1 VDQRV
6 DEPTGRELRTHS
18 RPSAVTAEAPAAGR
32 PAGPAWRMER
42 SEVRSLS
49 WLAVFLACAYALP
62 FVIGAWAGT
71 LRLDALWL
79 ANLASVVLGGVMQ
92 GGIYAM
98 FAVGLT
104 LIFGVMRIINAAH
117 GEMVMMGAYLTW
129 VSFFYL
135 GVDPLLSLLFT
146 LPLAFLFGVAAQKL
160 LLNAAVGAPEL
171 TGLLI
176 TFGLGLSMI
185 YTAELIFTTDFR
197 TIPYAPGTVQI
208 TPTIAV
214 GQNRM
219 ISFAMAVVISAGVYF
234 FLKLSRLGK
243 AVRATALNAE
253 VAMVCGINVRRIY
266 LVTTG
271 LAAALAVAGGALV
284 SIQFGFNPETGV
296 VYTLQAFAIIILGGR
311 GHYVGAL
318 IGGLMLAILENLV
331 SLMVPNGTAMVELAA
346 YGLMIFV
353 LLIRPGGLMGVKEA

>member
-1 VDQRV
+1 
-6 DEPTGRELRTHS
+6 
-18 RPSAVTAEAPAAGR
+18 
-32 PAGPAWRMER
+32 MER
-42 SEVRSLS
+42 SDVRSLYL
-49 WLAVFLACAYALP
+49 LAGFLACAYALP
-62 FVIGAWAGT
+62 FLVGISAGNV
-71 LRLDALWL
+71 RFDERWL
-79 ANLASVVLGGVMQ
+79 ANLATVVLGGVMQ
-92 GGIYAM
+92 GGVYAM

-129 VSFFYL
+129 VAFFYL
-135 GVDPLLSLLFT
+135 GVDPLLALVLT
-146 LPLAFLFGVAAQKL
+146 LPLAFLFGVGVQKL
-160 LLNAAVGAPEL
+160 LLNAAVGQPEL

-185 YTAELIFTTDFR
+185 YVAELIFTTDFR

-208 TPTIAV
+208 TRTITV
-214 GQNRM
+214 GQNRV
-219 ISFAMAVVISAGVYF
+219 ISFAMAVLITTAVF
-234 FLKLSRLGK
+234 LFLKLHRLGK

-271 LAAALAVAGGALV
+271 LAAALAAAGGALV

-318 IGGLMLAILENLV
+318 IGGLMLAVLENLV

-353 LLIRPGGLMGVKEA
+353 LLIRPGGLMGVKEG

>member
-1 VDQRV
+1 VATTVD
-6 DEPTGRELRTHS
+6 G
-18 RPSAVTAEAPAAGR
+18 AVAGV
-32 PAGPAWRMER
+32 AGPPPRRARREGG
-42 SEVRSLS
+42 SLRL
-49 WLAVFLACAYALP
+49 LAAFLVVAYALP
-62 FVIGAWAGT
+62 FVVGAWSGT
-71 LRLDALWL
+71 VRFDERWL
-79 ANLASVVLGGVMQ
+79 ANLATVVLGGVMQ

-129 VSFFYL
+129 VAFFYL
-135 GVDPLLSLLFT
+135 GMDPLLSLVLT
-146 LPLAFLFGVAAQKL
+146 LPVAFVFGMLVQRL
-160 LLNAAVGAPEL
+160 LLDSVVGQPEL
-171 TGLLI
+171 SALLI
-176 TFGLGLSMI
+176 TFGLGLVMI

-197 TIPYAPGTVQI
+197 TIPYAPGTVRL
-208 TPTIAV
+208 TSTIAV
-214 GQNRM
+214 GQNRV
-219 ISFAMAVVISAGVYF
+219 ISFAMAVVITVAVYL
-234 FLKLSRLGK
+234 FLRRHRLGK

-266 LVTTG
+266 LLTTG
-271 LAAALAVAGGALV
+271 LAAALAVAGGALT

-318 IGGLMLAILENLV
+318 VGALMLAVLENLV

-346 YGLMIFV
+346 YGLMISV

>member
-1 VDQRV
+1 V
-6 DEPTGRELRTHS
+6 
-18 RPSAVTAEAPAAGR
+18 
-32 PAGPAWRMER
+32 ER
-42 SEVRSLS
+42 SDVRSLYL
-49 WLAVFLACAYALP
+49 LAGFLVCAYALP
-62 FVIGAWAGT
+62 FLVGLAAGT
-71 LRLDALWL
+71 VRADGPWF
-79 ANLASVVLGGVMQ
+79 ANLATVVLGGVMQ
-92 GGIYAM
+92 GGVYAM

-135 GVDPLLSLLFT
+135 GVDPLLALAFT
-146 LPLAFLFGVAAQKL
+146 LPLAFLFGMAVQRL
-160 LLNAAVGAPEL
+160 LLDAVVGAPEL

-176 TFGLGLSMI
+176 TFGLGLTMI
-185 YTAELIFTTDFR
+185 YVAELIFTTDFR
-197 TIPYAPGTVQI
+197 TIPYLPGTVQLTGAI
-208 TPTIAV
+208 TV
-214 GQNRM
+214 GQNRV
-219 ISFAMAVVISAGVYF
+219 ISFVMAVVISTAVYL
-234 FLKLSRLGK
+234 FLRLHRLGK

-266 LVTTG
+266 LITTG

-296 VYTLQAFAIIILGGR
+296 LYTLQAFAIIILGGR

-318 IGGLMLAILENLV
+318 IGGLMLAVLENLV

-346 YGLMIFV
+346 YGLMISV
-353 LLIRPGGLMGVKEA
+353 LLIRPGGLMGVKEG

>member
-1 VDQRV
+1 
-6 DEPTGRELRTHS
+6 
-18 RPSAVTAEAPAAGR
+18 
-32 PAGPAWRMER
+32 MER
-42 SEVRSLS
+42 SDVRSLY
-49 WLAVFLACAYALP
+49 LLGAFLACAYALP
-62 FVIGAWAGT
+62 FLVGVWAGT
-71 LRLDALWL
+71 ARADAAWLRTL
-79 ANLASVVLGGVMQ
+79 ATVVVGGVVQ
-92 GGIYAM
+92 GGVYAM

-135 GVDPLLSLLFT
+135 GIDPLLSLFLT
-146 LPLAFLFGVAAQKL
+146 LPVAFLFGVAVQKL

-176 TFGLGLSMI
+176 TFGLGLTMI
-185 YTAELIFTTDFR
+185 YTVELIFTTDFR
-197 TIPYAPGTVQI
+197 TIPYAPGTIQL
-208 TPTIAV
+208 TSTIAV
-214 GQNRM
+214 GRNRM
-219 ISFAMAVVISAGVYF
+219 ISFAMAVLISIAVYL
-234 FLKLSRLGK
+234 FLKLTRLGK

-253 VAMVCGINVRRIY
+253 VAMVCGINVRWIY
-266 LVTTG
+266 LITTG

-296 VYTLQAFAIIILGGR
+296 VYTLQAFAIVILGGR
-311 GHYVGAL
+311 GNYVGAL
-318 IGGLMLAILENLV
+318 IGGLMLGVLENLV

-353 LLIRPGGLMGVKEA
+353 LLIRPGGLMGVKEG

>member
-1 VDQRV
+1 
-6 DEPTGRELRTHS
+6 
-18 RPSAVTAEAPAAGR
+18 
-32 PAGPAWRMER
+32 MER
-42 SEVRSLS
+42 SDVRSLY
-49 WLAVFLACAYALP
+49 LLGAFLACAYALP
-62 FVIGAWAGT
+62 FLVGAWAGT
-71 LRLDALWL
+71 VRADAAWL
-79 ANLASVVLGGVMQ
+79 GILATVVVSGVMQ
-92 GGIYAM
+92 GGVYAM

-135 GVDPLLSLLFT
+135 GVDPLLSLVLT
-146 LPLAFLFGVAAQKL
+146 LPVAFLFGVAVQKL

-176 TFGLGLSMI
+176 TFGLGLTMI
-185 YTAELIFTTDFR
+185 YTVELIFTTDFR
-197 TIPYAPGTVQI
+197 TIPYSPGTIQL
-208 TPTIAV
+208 TSTIAV
-214 GQNRM
+214 GRNRM
-219 ISFAMAVVISAGVYF
+219 ISFAMAVVISLAVYL
-234 FLKLSRLGK
+234 FLKLARLGK

-266 LVTTG
+266 LITTG

-296 VYTLQAFAIIILGGR
+296 VYTLQAFAIVILGGR
-311 GHYVGAL
+311 GNYVGAL
-318 IGGLMLAILENLV
+318 IGGLMLGVLENLV

-353 LLIRPGGLMGVKEA
+353 LLIRPGGLMGVKEG

>member
-1 VDQRV
+1 
-6 DEPTGRELRTHS
+6 
-18 RPSAVTAEAPAAGR
+18 
-32 PAGPAWRMER
+32 
-42 SEVRSLS
+42 
-49 WLAVFLACAYALP
+49 
-62 FVIGAWAGT
+62 
-71 LRLDALWL
+71 
-79 ANLASVVLGGVMQ
+79 
-92 GGIYAM
+92 
-98 FAVGLT
+98 
-104 LIFGVMRIINAAH
+104 MRIINAAH

-135 GVDPLLSLLFT
+135 GVDPLLAMVFT
-146 LPLAFLFGVAAQKL
+146 LPIAFLFGVAVQKV

-176 TFGLGLSMI
+176 TFGLGLTMI
-185 YTAELIFTTDFR
+185 YTVELIFTTDFR
-197 TIPYAPGTVQI
+197 TIPYAPGTVQL
-208 TPTIAV
+208 TSTIAV
-214 GQNRM
+214 GQNRV
-219 ISFAMAVVISAGVYF
+219 ISFVMAVTISVGVYL
-234 FLKLSRLGK
+234 FLKFSRLGK

-296 VYTLQAFAIIILGGR
+296 LYTLQAFAIVVLGGR

-318 IGGLMLAILENLV
+318 IGGFMLAVLENLV

>member
-1 VDQRV
+1 
-6 DEPTGRELRTHS
+6 
-18 RPSAVTAEAPAAGR
+18 
-32 PAGPAWRMER
+32 MER

-49 WLAVFLACAYALP
+49 LLAAFLIGAYALP
-62 FVIGAWAGT
+62 FVVGAWAGT
-71 LRLDALWL
+71 VHLNARWL
-79 ANLASVVLGGVMQ
+79 GNLATVVVGGVMQ
-92 GGIYAM
+92 GGVYAM

-129 VSFFYL
+129 VSFARL
-135 GVDPLLSLLFT
+135 GLDPLLALVLT
-146 LPLAFLFGVAAQKL
+146 LPIAFLFGVAVQKL
-160 LLNAAVGAPEL
+160 LLDAVVGAPEL

-176 TFGLGLSMI
+176 TFGLGLTMI

-197 TIPYAPGTVQI
+197 TIPYAPGTVQL
-208 TPTIAV
+208 TSTIAV
-214 GQNRM
+214 GRSRV
-219 ISFAMAVVISAGVYF
+219 ISFVMAVAISTAVYL
-234 FLKLSRLGK
+234 FLKWSRLGK
-243 AVRATALNAE
+243 AIRATALNAE
-253 VAMVCGINVRRIY
+253 VAMVCGIDVRRIY
-266 LVTTG
+266 VITTG

-296 VYTLQAFAIIILGGR
+296 VYTLQAFAIIVLGGR
-311 GHYVGAL
+311 GHYLGAL
-318 IGGLMLAILENLV
+318 IGGLMLAVLENLV

>member
-1 VDQRV
+1 
-6 DEPTGRELRTHS
+6 
-18 RPSAVTAEAPAAGR
+18 
-32 PAGPAWRMER
+32 MER
-42 SEVRSLS
+42 SDVRGLY
-49 WLAVFLACAYALP
+49 LLGAFLVCAYALP
-62 FVIGAWAGT
+62 FLVGVWAGT
-71 LRLDALWL
+71 VHADEAWL
-79 ANLASVVLGGVMQ
+79 GILATVVVSGVMQ
-92 GGIYAM
+92 GGVYAM

-135 GVDPLLSLLFT
+135 GIDPLLSLVLT
-146 LPLAFLFGVAAQKL
+146 LPVAFLFGVAVQKL

-176 TFGLGLSMI
+176 TFGLGLTMI

-197 TIPYAPGTVQI
+197 TIPYAPGTIQL
-208 TPTIAV
+208 TSTIAV
-214 GQNRM
+214 GRNRM
-219 ISFAMAVVISAGVYF
+219 ISFAMAVLISLAVYL
-234 FLKLSRLGK
+234 FLKLTRLGK

-266 LVTTG
+266 LITTG

-296 VYTLQAFAIIILGGR
+296 VYTLQAFAIVILGGR

-318 IGGLMLAILENLV
+318 IGGLMLGVLENLV

-353 LLIRPGGLMGVKEA
+353 LLIRPGGLMGVKEG

>member
-1 VDQRV
+1 
-6 DEPTGRELRTHS
+6 
-18 RPSAVTAEAPAAGR
+18 
-32 PAGPAWRMER
+32 MER
-42 SEVRSLS
+42 SDVRSLYL
-49 WLAVFLACAYALP
+49 LAGFLACAYALP
-62 FVIGAWAGT
+62 FVIGAWAGNLYLT
-71 LRLDALWL
+71 PLGL
-79 ANLASVVLGGVMQ
+79 ANLAAVVLGGIMQ
-92 GGIYAM
+92 GGVYAM

-135 GVDPLLSLLFT
+135 GVDPLLSLVLT
-146 LPLAFLFGVAAQKL
+146 LPVAFLFGLTVQKL

-208 TPTIAV
+208 TRNITV
-214 GQNRM
+214 GQNRV
-219 ISFAMAVVISAGVYF
+219 ISFVMAVAISTGVYL
-234 FLKLSRLGK
+234 FLKWSRLGK

-253 VAMVCGINVRRIY
+253 VAMVCGVDVRWIY

-271 LAAALAVAGGALV
+271 IAAALAVAGGALV

-296 VYTLQAFAIIILGGR
+296 IYTLQAFAIIILGGR
-311 GHYVGAL
+311 GHYIGAL
-318 IGGLMLAILENLV
+318 IGGFMLAVLENLV
-331 SLMVPNGTAMVELAA
+331 SLLVPNGTAMVELAA

-353 LLIRPGGLMGVKEA
+353 LLIRPGGLMGVKEG

>member
-1 VDQRV
+1 
-6 DEPTGRELRTHS
+6 
-18 RPSAVTAEAPAAGR
+18 
-32 PAGPAWRMER
+32 MER
-42 SEVRSLS
+42 REIRGLY
-49 WLAVFLACAYALP
+49 LLGAFLLCAYAVP
-62 FVIGAWAGT
+62 FLVGIQAGT
-71 LRLDALWL
+71 VRFDERWL
-79 ANLASVVLGGVMQ
+79 ANLATVVVGGVMQ
-92 GGIYAM
+92 GGVYAM

-129 VSFFYL
+129 VAFFYL
-135 GVDPLLSLLFT
+135 GVDPLLSLVLT
-146 LPLAFLFGVAAQKL
+146 LPVAFLFGVAVQKV
-160 LLNAAVGAPEL
+160 LLNAAVGQPEL

-176 TFGLGLSMI
+176 TFGLGLTMI
-185 YTAELIFTTDFR
+185 YVAELIFTTDFR

-208 TPTIAV
+208 TSAIAV
-214 GQNRM
+214 GQNRV
-219 ISFAMAVVISAGVYF
+219 ISFVMAVAISIGVYL

-253 VAMVCGINVRRIY
+253 VAMVCGINIRRIY
-266 LVTTG
+266 LITTG

-311 GHYVGAL
+311 GNYVGAL
-318 IGGLMLAILENLV
+318 IGGLMLAVLENLV

-353 LLIRPGGLMGVKEA
+353 LLIRPGGLMNVKEG